1 MTLFAVSAEFN
12 AAPWATVVICL
23 ALMAGFT
30 GYLLPA
36 TIRFLTLA
44 VCFGTGFLAYLGFSL
59 PEAQSWYLL
68 DSFGV
73 VFQLD
78 ALSGYFLLTNAL
90 VTLAVLVYCWN
101 TGRSAFFY
109 AQLIILHA
117 SLNSAFLCADFM
129 SLYVALEVVAIAAFC
144 LMTYPR
150 EPRIIWLGLRYLLLS
165 NTAMLFYLIGVA
177 LVYKTNQSFAFSGL
191 TQAPPEAIALI
202 FLGLL
207 TKGGI
212 FLAGLWLPQ
221 THGEAATPVSAML
234 SGAVVKAGALPL
246 LRCALLSDQ
255 LLLLVQILGVA
266 TALFGVVYAML
277 AKDSK
282 RMLAFHTVS
291 QMGFVLAAPIAG
303 GFYALSHG
311 LVKSSL
317 FLLAGN
323 LPSRDFKVLKKTPI
337 AAGFWVPLL
346 LASSSIA
353 GFPLLAGFEAK
364 TLTLKGLPPWLA
376 IALNI
381 AAVGTAISFS
391 KFVFLKPTFVGKT
404 YPLGLGVA
412 LVVLL
417 GGLAVGNVV
426 YWQAFTP
433 SNLIKATLTCVVG
446 AGLYWVVVKRLT
458 LKLPDGGEQVDHLIG
473 MMSVSLTILFA
484 WILV

>member
-1 MTLFAVSAEFN
+1 MTLFAVPAEFN
-12 AAPWATVVICL
+12 ALPWLTGIICL
-23 ALMAGFT
+23 SLMAGFS

-36 TIRFLTLA
+36 TVRFLTLT
-44 VCFGTGFLAYLGFSL
+44 VCLLTLGLAYLGFTV
-59 PEAQSWYLL
+59 PDVQSWVLL

-73 VFQLD
+73 TLQLD
-78 ALSGYFLLTNAL
+78 ALAGYFLLTNAL

-109 AQLIILHA
+109 AQLIILHT

-177 LVYKTNQSFAFSGL
+177 LVYTSSGSFAFSGL
-191 TQAPPEAIALI
+191 TDAPPEAIALI

-221 THGEAATPVSAML
+221 THGEAATPVSAVL
-234 SGAVVKAGALPL
+234 SGVVVKAGILPL
-246 LRCALLSDQ
+246 LRCSMLSDQ
-255 LLLLVQILGVA
+255 LLLLVEILGVA
-266 TALFGVVYAML
+266 TAVFGVAYAML

-291 QMGFVLAAPIAG
+291 QMGFVLAAPVAG
-303 GFYALSHG
+303 GFYALTHG

-323 LPSRDFKVLKKTPI
+323 LPSRDFKILKKTPI
-337 AAGFWVPLL
+337 AAGFWVPLV

-391 KFVFLKPTFVGKT
+391 KFVFLKPNFVGQP
-404 YPLGLGVA
+404 YPKGLGLA
-412 LVVLL
+412 LMVLL

-433 SNLIKATLTCVVG
+433 MNLLKATLTCIVG
-446 AGLYWVVVKRLT
+446 AALYWGVVKKLT
-458 LKLPDGGEQVDHLIG
+458 IKLPDGGEKIDHLIG
-473 MMSVSLTILFA
+473 MMSVSLTLLFA
-484 WILV
+484 WILT

>member
-1 MTLFAVSAEFN
+1 MDMIAVFPDVN
-12 AAPWATVVICL
+12 ALPWLTGVLCFSF
-23 ALMAGFT
+23 MAGFA

-36 TIRFLTLA
+36 AIRWLALLVSVLTGGLA
-44 VCFGTGFLAYLGFSL
+44 LLGFSL
-59 PEAQSWYLL
+59 TPAQTWQLF

-73 VFQLD
+73 TLQLD
-78 ALSGYFLLTNAL
+78 ALAGYFLLTNAL
-90 VTLAVLVYCWN
+90 VTLAVLAYCWN
-101 TGRSAFFY
+101 SDRSAFFY
-109 AQLIILHA
+109 AQLIVLHTSVNA
-117 SLNSAFLCADFM
+117 AFLCADFI
-129 SLYVALEVVAIAAFC
+129 SLYVALEVVAIAAFL

-150 EPRIIWLGLRYLLLS
+150 QPRIIWLGLRYLLLS

-177 LVYKTNQSFAFSGL
+177 LVYKSNQSFAFSGL
-191 TQAPPEAIALI
+191 TQAPLEAIALI

-212 FLAGLWLPQ
+212 FFSGLWLPQ
-221 THGEAATPVSAML
+221 THGEAATPVSAIL
-234 SGAVVKAGALPL
+234 SGVVVKAGILPL
-246 LRCALLSDQ
+246 LRCAMLSEQ

-266 TALFGVVYAML
+266 TALLGVGYAMV

-317 FLLAGN
+317 FLLAGG
-323 LPSRDFKVLKKTPI
+323 LPSRDFKVLKKKTI
-337 AAGFWVPLL
+337 AYGFWVPLV

-376 IALNI
+376 LALNI

-391 KFVFLKPTFVGKT
+391 KFVFLKPTVLGKP
-404 YPLGLGVA
+404 YPLGLA
-412 LVVLL
+412 LALGILL
-417 GGLAVGNVV
+417 GGLAIGNLV
-426 YWQAFTP
+426 YWEAFTP
-433 SNLIKATLTCVVG
+433 VNALKALLTCFIG
-446 AGLYWVVVKRLT
+446 AGLYWGLVKNLSI
-458 LKLPDGGEQVDHLIG
+458 KLPDGGETLDHLLG
-473 MMSVSLTILFA
+473 MMSITLTLLFA
-484 WILV
+484 WILA